1 MHLPTQEVE
10 CDILVVGGG
19 LGGCAAAL
27 RAARLGYRVCLT
39 EETPWLG
46 GQCTSQGVSALDEH
60 QYIESCGAT
69 SLYYEFRE
77 GIRDHYRNRYPLSRK
92 AETAP
97 FFNPGDGWVSRLCF
111 EPRAGLAALR
121 RMLEPQVEAGRLRI
135 YPNAWPIG
143 ARRDGTTIT
152 SVTVAQPGRQR
163 RLRFRAAFYLD
174 ATELGDLLPML
185 GLPYASGAESR
196 DRTGEP
202 DARADGPDPA
212 LVQTFTFPFAVDFR
226 PGQDHTIPRPPGYEH
241 NRDHQPYTLTLRYGE
256 RDLTYKIFEDVTDLP
271 GSFWTYRRLVAADQ
285 FAPGEVEGDL
295 AMINWAGN
303 DFKGGN
309 IIDAAP
315 AERADLL
322 RKAKEL
328 SLGLLYW
335 LQTEV
340 PRDDGQGRG
349 YPEMRL
355 RPDVMGTADGLS
367 QYPYIRE
374 SRRILARRTVLEQD
388 VLARLRTGAR
398 AEPFADSVGI
408 GHYPMDIHGVP
419 GDVAA
424 TGPTLPFQVPLGA
437 LLPADADNLLPAC
450 KNLGVTHMT
459 NGCYRLQPIEWNIG
473 EAAGALAAF
482 CLGRAVKP
490 GAVLDDADLLRAFQR
505 QLLDTGVPLYW
516 YDDLPQG
523 HPAFAAGQLLALEGL
538 WPGAEDHLHFEP
550 ERLLGAEEANALLR
564 EAGLSADRVDPVTR
578 ADLARAV
585 AERRFAIDPR
595 PLRTGSG

>member
-1 MHLPTQEVE
+1 M
-10 CDILVVGGG
+10 
-19 LGGCAAAL
+19 
-27 RAARLGYRVCLT
+27 
-39 EETPWLG
+39 
-46 GQCTSQGVSALDEH
+46 
-60 QYIESCGAT
+60 
-69 SLYYEFRE
+69 
-77 GIRDHYRNRYPLSRK
+77 
-92 AETAP
+92 
-97 FFNPGDGWVSRLCF
+97 
-111 EPRAGLAALR
+111 
-121 RMLEPQVEAGRLRI
+121 
-135 YPNAWPIG
+135 
-143 ARRDGTTIT
+143 
-152 SVTVAQPGRQR
+152 
-163 RLRFRAAFYLD
+163 
-174 ATELGDLLPML
+174 
-185 GLPYASGAESR
+185 
-196 DRTGEP
+196 
-202 DARADGPDPA
+202 
-212 LVQTFTFPFAVDFR
+212 
-226 PGQDHTIPRPPGYEH
+226 
-241 NRDHQPYTLTLRYGE
+241 
-256 RDLTYKIFEDVTDLP
+256 
-271 GSFWTYRRLVAADQ
+271 AADQ
-285 FAPGEVEGDL
+285 FAPGEVDGDL

-322 RKAKEL
+322 RRAKEL

-398 AEPFADSVGI
+398 AEIFADSVGI

-459 NGCYRLQPIEWNIG
+459 NGCYRLHPIEWNIG
-473 EAAGALAAF
+473 EAARALAAF

-490 GAVLDDADLLRAFQR
+490 GAVLDDAGLLRAFQR
-505 QLLDTGVPLYW
+505 QLLDAGVPLYW
-516 YDDLPQG
+516 
-523 HPAFAAGQLLALEGL
+523 
-538 WPGAEDHLHFEP
+538 
-550 ERLLGAEEANALLR
+550 
-564 EAGLSADRVDPVTR
+564 
-578 ADLARAV
+578 
-585 AERRFAIDPR
+585 
-595 PLRTGSG
+595 

>member
-1 MHLPTQEVE
+1 M
-10 CDILVVGGG
+10 
-19 LGGCAAAL
+19 
-27 RAARLGYRVCLT
+27 
-39 EETPWLG
+39 
-46 GQCTSQGVSALDEH
+46 
-60 QYIESCGAT
+60 
-69 SLYYEFRE
+69 
-77 GIRDHYRNRYPLSRK
+77 
-92 AETAP
+92 
-97 FFNPGDGWVSRLCF
+97 
-111 EPRAGLAALR
+111 
-121 RMLEPQVEAGRLRI
+121 
-135 YPNAWPIG
+135 
-143 ARRDGTTIT
+143 
-152 SVTVAQPGRQR
+152 
-163 RLRFRAAFYLD
+163 
-174 ATELGDLLPML
+174 
-185 GLPYASGAESR
+185 
-196 DRTGEP
+196 
-202 DARADGPDPA
+202 
-212 LVQTFTFPFAVDFR
+212 
-226 PGQDHTIPRPPGYEH
+226 
-241 NRDHQPYTLTLRYGE
+241 
-256 RDLTYKIFEDVTDLP
+256 
-271 GSFWTYRRLVAADQ
+271 AADQ
-285 FAPGEVEGDL
+285 FAPGQVEGDL

-322 RKAKEL
+322 RRAKEL

-374 SRRILARRTVLEQD
+374 SRRIIARRTVREQD

-398 AEPFADSVGI
+398 AAPFADSVGI

-459 NGCYRLQPIEWNIG
+459 NGCYRLHPIEWNIG

-482 CLGRAVKP
+482 CLGRSVKP
-490 GAVLDDADLLRAFQR
+490 GAVLDDAGLLRDFQR
-505 QLLDTGVPLYW
+505 QLLDVGVPLYW

-550 ERLLGAEEANALLR
+550 DQLLSAEEANAMLR
-564 EAGLSADRVDPVTR
+564 EAGLSADRADPVTR
-578 ADLARAV
+578 GDLARVV
-585 AERRFAIDPR
+585 ADGLFGASWQR
-595 PLRTGSG
+595 